1 MNQDRVPISTNLES
15 LLNKYKRLKGR
26 YKTILDLAGKI
37 MFELEN
43 AGSDR
48 LIKALLEEK
57 LRVAER
63 IQLET
68 DELTVH
74 PIQQNEVIN
83 AQIVKEA
90 KEIIAD
96 IKIML
101 GELYEREES
110 ISEVLKK
117 RGFNLRA

>member
-1 MNQDRVPISTNLES
+1 MNQDRVPISANLES
-15 LLNKYKRLKGR
+15 LLNRYKRLKGR

-57 LRVAER
+57 IRVAEK

-74 PIQQNEVIN
+74 PIPQNEVIN
-83 AQIVKEA
+83 AQIVREA
-90 KEIIAD
+90 KEIIAE

-101 GELYEREES
+101 GELYEREET
-110 ISEVLKK
+110 ISEMLKK
-117 RGFNLRA
+117 RGFSFKA